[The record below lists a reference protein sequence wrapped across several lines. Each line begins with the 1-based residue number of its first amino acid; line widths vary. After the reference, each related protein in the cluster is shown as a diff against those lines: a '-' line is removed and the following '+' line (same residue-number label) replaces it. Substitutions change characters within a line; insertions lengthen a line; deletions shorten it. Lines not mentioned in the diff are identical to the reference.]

1 MIEFYVNKL
10 PVSFEGPEDTPL
22 LWVLRDHLK
31 LKGSKFGCG
40 IGSCG
45 ACTVHLDGR
54 AKKSCTTRISTV
66 AGKQVTTIEGLA
78 SADGT
83 LHPVQQAWIDEDVSQ
98 CGYCQAGQIMSAV
111 DLLANNSSPDD
122 DDIAKKMNNLCRCG
136 TYIRIRKA
144 VHRASELMTEAD

>member
-54 AKKSCTTRISTV
+54 AKKSCTTRVSTV

-78 SADGT
+78 STDGT

>member
-1 MIEFYVNKL
+1 MIEFHVNRQ
-10 PVSFEGPEDTPL
+10 PVIFEGPEDTPL
-22 LWVLRDHLK
+22 LWILRDHLK

-54 AKKSCTTRISTV
+54 AKRSCTTRISTV

-98 CGYCQAGQIMSAV
+98 CGYCQTGQIMSAV
-111 DLLANNSSPDD
+111 DLLTDNPSPGD

-136 TYIRIRKA
+136 TYVRIRKA
-144 VHRASELMTEAD
+144 VHRAAELMAEAD

>member
-1 MIEFYVNKL
+1 MIEFHVNKQ
-10 PVSFEGPEDTPL
+10 PVSFAGPEDTPL
-22 LWVLRDHLK
+22 LWVLRDHLR

-54 AKKSCTTRISTV
+54 AKKSCTTTISAV

-111 DLLANNSSPDD
+111 DLLASNSSPGE

-136 TYIRIRKA
+136 TYVRIRKA
-144 VHRASELMTEAD
+144 VHRASELMAEAD